1 MLCEFLAGN
10 CWAKMLQHSG
20 RHSGN
25 SWQLIDVSA
34 LAGKSRQKVIRVSWL
49 SRCHLGPLC
58 TSSVTPQPLCCPRR
72 ECIFKISW
80 QPPGREPRGEK
91 GNRERGILG
100 LDTQRKYRE
109 HPSPENIEYLSPE
122 KRIQRRERREEGRR
136 LKEARPD
143 KEESQIQLKFF
154 LLSVSLILFWYL
166 VTNLATAYSRAL
178 NSVNLIMN

>member
-49 SRCHLGPLC
+49 SRCYLGPLC
-58 TSSVTPQPLCCPRR
+58 TSSVTSQPLCCPRR

-80 QPPGREPRGEK
+80 QPPGREQGGEK
-91 GNRERGILG
+91 ENRERGIQG
-100 LDTQRKYRE
+100 LDTQRKIQRAPLSRK
-109 HPSPENIEYLSPE
+109 HRVPISRKENI
-122 KRIQRRERREEGRR
+122 
-136 LKEARPD
+136 D
-143 KEESQIQLKFF
+143 
-154 LLSVSLILFWYL
+154 
-166 VTNLATAYSRAL
+166 
-178 NSVNLIMN
+178 M